1 MRIRGNFRD
10 AMSSKPVDE
19 GVYGCEIEG
28 AEDKEGAKANYLKWT
43 LVITDD
49 EEKGRKL
56 FHNTPY
62 DGAGAG
68 MFADFWSKASG
79 EELDIDEL
87 DELDFDIDDVLGN
100 PLVVTV
106 IHEEY
111 PEGSGKMVAK
121 VDRISA
127 SEKKA
132 PKKKKGRK

>member
-10 AMSSKPVDE
+10 AMSSKPVAE
-19 GVYGCEIEG
+19 GVYGCEVEG

-68 MFADFWSKASG
+68 MFAEFWMKATG
-79 EELDIDEL
+79 EDLDVDEL
-87 DELDFDIDDVLGN
+87 DEMDFEVDDAYGAT
-100 PLVVTV
+100 LVVTV
-106 IHEEY
+106 EHAEY
-111 PEGSGKMVAK
+111 PEGSGKMVAQ
-121 VDRISA
+121 VSRVSA

-132 PKKKKGRK
+132 KKKKGRK